1 MSTLEDLG
9 VFLVKKLKRDQCVLI
24 SSDDHVVSRKLIKDI
39 CALLAQSGVDKCV
52 VDQSTTTALPSYLVM
67 KLDTIDI
74 GIMITCTDAEHEICA
89 VKVISKQG
97 ALLATFEVDDS
108 DVKGEFS
115 GGKLLPKS
123 ELSKWVNIYLA
134 HVGVQAPLDPAIR
147 INRALPIV
155 ITTMH
160 GAGGELLKPVLS
172 KLGFKKVMFVP
183 GEDQADG
190 KFETSDPRDAGAL
203 SEGMRYLRGSRAGIM
218 LAIDPAGEGMTVTV
232 REDTG
237 EYRLLSSEEVTQLM
251 ADYLCFCRNEN
262 GILSKSS
269 ALISP
274 RNELVDSL
282 AREYG
287 IKHQVVEGDFEA
299 IGAQLLKN
307 QRGFFK
313 HPLLMATD
321 AQDRYLIGQYV
332 NYPDA
337 LSAAVVMCELY
348 CYYESTTGVGMMEH
362 LNGLLLN

>member
-1 MSTLEDLG
+1 MSTLEDLET
-9 VFLVKKLKRDQCVLI
+9 FIEMELKRDQRILI
-24 SSDDHVVSRKLIKDI
+24 SSDHHVASRKLIKDI
-39 CALLAQSGVDKCV
+39 CARLAQSSIDECV
-52 VDQSTTTALPSYLVM
+52 TDQSTTTALLSYLVM
-67 KLDTIDI
+67 KLDAVDI
-74 GIMITCTDAEHEICA
+74 GIMVTCIDAENETCA

-97 ALLATFEVDDS
+97 ALLASFEIDAS

-123 ELSKWVNIYLA
+123 ELSKWVNVYLA
-134 HVGVQAPLDPAIR
+134 HVGVQAPLDSAIR

-160 GAGGELLKPVLS
+160 GAGGELLESVLS
-172 KLGFKKVMFVP
+172 KLGFKKLMFVP
-183 GEDQADG
+183 GEELADG
-190 KFETSDPRDAGAL
+190 EFGSSDPHDATAL

-218 LAIDPAGEGMTVTV
+218 LAIDPAGERMTVTV

-237 EYRLLSSEEVTQLM
+237 EYRLLSSEEVTILM
-251 ADYLCFCRNEN
+251 ADYLCFCRSEN

-274 RNELVDSL
+274 QNDLVDSL
-282 AREYG
+282 VRKYG
-287 IKHQVVEGDFEA
+287 IKHQVAGNFET

-313 HPLLMATD
+313 HPLLMAAD
-321 AQDRYLIGQYV
+321 GQDSYLIGQYV

-337 LSAAVVMCELY
+337 MSAAVVMCELY
-348 CYYESTTGVGMMEH
+348 CYYESTPGVGMLDRLDE
-362 LNGLLLN
+362 LK